1 MYDTV
6 KGQGKAKSN
15 KVLDLGTREKG
26 GEDLG
31 ISDIIAGCIQQ
42 ELEEAGGALEVQRS
56 DLAQRFN
63 CVPSQINYVMS
74 TRFSPEHGYIV
85 ESRRGGGGYIRITR
99 VQVDRQTLLMHVIN
113 SIGDRL
119 DAASARAMVQ
129 NLVQSEAISRELG
142 QALLS
147 ATGSRA
153 LQSASPESRDALRAD
168 IYKQV
173 LIHSV

>member
-1 MYDTV
+1 MTMSDTI
-6 KGQGKAKSN
+6 ADFI
-15 KVLDLGTREKG
+15 LDCLSSG
-26 GEDLG
+26 GG
-31 ISDIIAGCIQQ
+31 VA
-42 ELEEAGGALEVQRS
+42 ELQRRG
-56 DLAQRFN
+56 LAERFS
-63 CVPSQINYVMS
+63 CVPSQINYVIE
-74 TRFSPEHGYIV
+74 TRFTPENGYLV

-119 DAASARAMVQ
+119 DAASARAIAQ